1 MKEWKNSEFVP
12 LHVHSDYSQ
21 FDGLAPIKKLVLR
34 ARELGF
40 PAIALTDHGNVGG
53 IIKLIKECNSKMT
66 KDENDLPIPHP
77 YPTIKPILGCEMY
90 FSGSRL
96 WKSKKEQVDA
106 QKGNRHLNLFAK
118 NFLGY
123 QNLCHLSEK
132 SWTEG
137 FYFDP
142 RIDFDIL
149 ASHSEGLM
157 CSSACLGSLINANLL
172 YDRYDTAKEVCGI
185 FKDIFKEDFF
195 LEIMYHGIPEEK
207 LILGDIVKLGKEM
220 SIPLIAT
227 NDTHYVNKDQ
237 GSSHEVFMCMSTSS
251 CITNPKHLKFPY
263 DEFYLK
269 NASEMA
275 KMFSGIPEAIHNT
288 VEFASRIDDTDISK
302 KLFGG
307 MKLPKFDIPDEFKV
321 TSNEFEDKFRYLK
334 HLVAIGMKKKGWEDS
349 PDHLKQ
355 LEIELEDTR
364 VAWENNGYDFATY
377 FLIEAD
383 IMKFANDSG
392 ILTGAGRGSGYAS
405 IILHCLNICYG
416 TDPLKHGL
424 IWERFLGFDS
434 RQFIKAEDFG
444 FEEEFDISK
453 LIDAKDDSGDDLDSE
468 RSLEDDLG
476 GVDRY

>member
-1 MKEWKNSEFVP
+1 MSKVWNNSEFVP
-12 LHVHSDYSQ
+12 LHNHSDYSQ
-21 FDGLAPIKKLVLR
+21 FDGLAPVKKLVLR

-40 PAIALTDHGNVGG
+40 PAIALTDHGTVGG
-53 IIKLIKECNSKMT
+53 LIKLIKECRAT
-66 KDENDLPIPHP
+66 KDKSGVAIP

-90 FSGSRL
+90 FSGNRL
-96 WKSKKEQVDA
+96 WKSKKEQFDG

-118 NFLGY
+118 NFKGY

-149 ASHSEGLM
+149 SSHSEGM
-157 CSSACLGSLINANLL
+157 ICSTACLGSLVNANLL
-172 YDRYDTAKEVCGI
+172 YDRYDVAKKVCGI
-185 FKDIFKEDFF
+185 FKEIFKEDFF

-207 LILGDIVKLGKEM
+207 LILGDIIKLGKEM

-237 GSSHEVFMCMSTSS
+237 GTSHEVFMCMSTSS

-269 NASEMA
+269 SATEMA
-275 KMFSGIPEAIHNT
+275 QMFSSIPESIYNT
-288 VEFASRIDDTDISK
+288 VEFASRIDDIDISK

-307 MKLPKFDIPDEFKV
+307 MKLPKFDIPKEFKV
-321 TSNEFEDKFRYLK
+321 TSSEFENKFGYLK
-334 HLVAIGMKKKGWEDS
+334 HLVNIGMKKKGWDS
-349 PDHLKQ
+349 SPEHLKQ
-355 LEIELEDTR
+355 LEIELTDTR

-383 IMKFANDSG
+383 IMRFANDSG

-405 IILHCLNICYG
+405 VILHCLNICYG
-416 TDPLKHGL
+416 TDPLQHSL
-424 IWERFLGFDS
+424 IWERFLGFDN
-434 RQFIKAEDFG
+434 RQFIKADDFG

-453 LIDAKDDSGDDLDSE
+453 LIDAKDDEDGDDLESE
-468 RSLEDDLG
+468 RSLDDDLG